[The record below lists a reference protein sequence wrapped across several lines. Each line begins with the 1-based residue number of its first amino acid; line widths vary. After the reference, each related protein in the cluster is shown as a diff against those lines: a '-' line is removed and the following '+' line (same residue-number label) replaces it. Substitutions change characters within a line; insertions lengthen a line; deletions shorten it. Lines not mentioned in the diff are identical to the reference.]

1 MPSNYW
7 HKLLSAVP
15 YVDPNQYEV
24 EKEMTAKQEKVK
36 QEEAKSN
43 KTSPQKEKKQRK
55 AKKPAETFDFSK
67 KNKVSVWVSQFPYA
81 DIPDEYFEE
90 QFNAKKTRATN
101 TWSKNFRMKNFD
113 PENLETNG
121 AHEGTVEL
129 IKAAGECSFSS
140 SYIEKLNS
148 KAKKKKIEKI
158 TWIVLLFEYEYS
170 VKQSSVGKDQYLTF
184 LGAFDYDDSAS

>member
-1 MPSNYW
+1 MT
-7 HKLLSAVP
+7 
-15 YVDPNQYEV
+15 
-24 EKEMTAKQEKVK
+24 EKQDKVKKAKQDK
-36 QEEAKSN
+36 AKSESA
-43 KTSPQKEKKQRK
+43 SPKKDKKERK

-67 KNKVSVWVSQFPYA
+67 KNKVSVWVSEFPYA

-101 TWSKNFRMKNFD
+101 TWSKNFRMTNFNPD
-113 PENLETNG
+113 SLETNG
-121 AHEGTVEL
+121 AHEGTVNI

-140 SYIEKLNS
+140 SYIKQLNS
-148 KAKKKKIEKI
+148 KAKKKKIEKV

-184 LGAFDYDDSAS
+184 LGAFDYDDSAENCC